1 MEKGKSKKNAL
12 KEKTK
17 VEIQEKIQT
26 EADNKSEDKNE
37 VKTELKSKKEV
48 VKKENESFIKKYKMP
63 LIIGSS
69 ILVFI
74 FIIVVLITLMNRK
87 PKMDIEK
94 VVTLLK
100 EQEENITEYEI
111 YDEKNDPN
119 KLLGTDNAYILKA
132 SFQDSRVKLE
142 EGEFAFTIEVFN
154 NEKDLELRKYLLEES
169 KKQCNN
175 VITEKDFGMLA
186 QDMCAGYDMKQ
197 YTYKNVYVRFNSNFK
212 DSDVKNYEKIL
223 ELILKKYQY
232 KQTKVPNEE
241 KYNELKKAHD
251 KTVQNEFTTEKAL
264 ANLNE
269 QLDSLITEFDKL
281 IEELNGYDDSEFE
294 NFTEEYVESNLSL
307 PEQLKSIPIA
317 KEKVDIMIE
326 KMNQI
331 KKISYDRMAKNISK
345 KIENAKT
352 KLSETE
358 LKKIEEEISQLSDEN
373 FGSYKTVWNNQIGT
387 IKNEIEAE
395 KERKRTYKAGSYKV
409 GSNINAGTYIISGS
423 GYYEVCTQADC
434 DILSGKLLYNDNF
447 KNRAVVIL
455 QNGQYFNFKGS
466 GLIYKEE
473 GYDTTLQNKITGAGY
488 YRVGKDIEAGEYR
501 LEGRGYYA
509 ICTKPSCVI
518 SKRELLKNDNLT
530 NGGYINVKNGQY
542 LVISGSLTGSK

>member
-1 MEKGKSKKNAL
+1 MKKDKSKENPTN
-12 KEKTK
+12 EKK
-17 VEIQEKIQT
+17 VEVQEENEVELK
-26 EADNKSEDKNE
+26 NKQEVKNE
-37 VKTELKSKKEV
+37 VKTESETKQEAIKKES
-48 VKKENESFIKKYKMP
+48 KTFIKKYTLP
-63 LIIGSS
+63 LLIGSIILIVALIIV
-69 ILVFI
+69 LVM
-74 FIIVVLITLMNRK
+74 MNQK

-100 EQEENITEYEI
+100 EQEKNITEYKI
-111 YDEKNDPN
+111 YDEKSDPN
-119 KLLGTDNAYILKA
+119 KLLGTDNAYIYKV

-142 EGEFAFTIEVFN
+142 EGEFAFSIEVFN
-154 NEKDLELRKYLLEES
+154 NEKDLELRKNLFEES

-175 VITEKDFGMLA
+175 VITEEDFGILA
-186 QDMCAGYDMKQ
+186 QDLCANYNVKQ

-212 DSDVKNYEKIL
+212 DSDIKDYEEML
-223 ELILKKYQY
+223 ESILKKYQH
-232 KQTKVPNEE
+232 KQSKVPNEA
-241 KYNELKKAHD
+241 KYNELKKSND
-251 KTVQNEFTTEKAL
+251 EMVQKEITKEKAL
-264 ANLNE
+264 KELNE
-269 QLDSLITEFDKL
+269 RLDSLITEFDKL
-281 IEELNGYDDSEFE
+281 IEELNGYDDSEFKD
-294 NFTEEYVESNLSL
+294 FTEEYVESNVVL
-307 PEQLKSIPIA
+307 PEQLKSIPIVQ
-317 KEKVDIMIE
+317 EKVNAVIE

-331 KKISYDRMAKNISK
+331 KKLCYARMAKNISK
-345 KIENAKT
+345 KIEDAKT

-358 LKKIEEEISQLSDEN
+358 LGKVEEEIAKLSDEN
-373 FGSYKTVWNNQIGT
+373 FGSYKTVWNNQIST
-387 IKNEIEAE
+387 IKNEIAAE

-434 DILSGKLLYNDNF
+434 DILSGNLLYNDNF

-530 NGGYINVKNGQY
+530 NGGYVNVRNGQY